1 MISTHTKSKRSK
13 VRGLKKRDFDV
24 SSRNNDTASN
34 MSGFMSRN
42 TKKKR
47 LRQGGDKRFLALI
60 EKNEGLI
67 KALQEEFNAFK
78 TQLGTDIQVSKG

>member
-1 MISTHTKSKRSK
+1 MSVAGKSKRSK

-34 MSGFMSRN
+34 MSGFMSKN

-47 LRQGGDKRFLALI
+47 LRQGGDKRLLALI
-60 EKNEGLI
+60 EKNEGYI
-67 KALQEEFNAFK
+67 K
-78 TQLGTDIQVSKG
+78 